1 MKALARAL
9 VNAAAFLELS
19 EGVFDP
25 DAALQALEE
34 IGLHLGHCTAEEKKA
49 LTDVL
54 SEMRAAEL
62 ESGPRP
68 EVLEFLDTF
77 PESFGLD
84 DAGAAE
90 APEDSRRINLL

>member
-25 DAALQALEE
+25 DAALQALED

-54 SEMRAAEL
+54 AEMRAAEL
-62 ESGPRP
+62 ESDPRP
-68 EVLEFLDTF
+68 DVLEFLDTF

-84 DAGAAE
+84 DAGAE